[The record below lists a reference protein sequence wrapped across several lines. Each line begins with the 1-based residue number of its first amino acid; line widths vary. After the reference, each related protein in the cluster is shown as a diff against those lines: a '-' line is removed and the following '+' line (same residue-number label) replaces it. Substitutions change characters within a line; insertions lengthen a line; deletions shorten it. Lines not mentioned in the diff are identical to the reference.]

1 MWLNLSLV
9 HGGLTTEFIGRRIV
23 YLSSTGSTMD
33 VARREAEEGAEEG
46 TVVVAEEQTAGRGRF
61 GRTWVSPTGK
71 NIYTTLILRPDARGL
86 RLLSVIAPLAVCQ
99 AAEHLAT
106 ISAQIKWPNDVIV
119 NGRKLSGILIE
130 NEFSGSMARYALV
143 GIGVNVNF
151 DVEESAEIAM
161 LATSLKREAGREI
174 SREGLLAAL
183 LNHFEELYRGASRAS
198 DVLSAWKSR
207 LETLG
212 RTVTVTF
219 RGQSHVGVAEDVDER
234 GNLLLRQPDG
244 SLMTIEAG
252 EVTLRAP
259 E

>member
-1 MWLNLSLV
+1 MWLNLSEV
-9 HGGLTTEFIGRRIV
+9 HDCLTTESLGRRIV

-61 GRTWVSPTGK
+61 GRAWVSPTGK
-71 NIYTTLILRPDARGL
+71 NIYATLILRPDARGL
-86 RLLSVIAPLAVCQ
+86 RLMSVIAPLAVCR
-99 AAEHLAT
+99 AAEDIAM
-106 ISAQIKWPNDVIV
+106 IPAQIKWPNDVLV
-119 NGRKLSGILIE
+119 NDRKLSGILIE
-130 NEFSGSMARYALV
+130 NEFSGSLPRYALV

-151 DVEESAEIAM
+151 DVEESAEIAL
-161 LATSLKREAGREI
+161 LATSLKRESGHEI

-183 LNHFEELYRGASRAS
+183 LNHFEVLYRRTPRES

-219 RGQSHVGVAEDVDER
+219 RGQSHVGVAEDVDAR